1 MNKTRNNNKKNKG
14 INSSNKKR
22 ITLKRGGYEEV
33 KIRGIVFPNIIEP
46 QRKDLENIYLSLS
59 KKHHGLGIR
68 DSLNDVDT
76 MFALIKLDFEN
87 DDNMKI
93 PKYQVYEF
101 EKTIKH
107 NPRMKG
113 GCFIGDWFKNLFNDP
128 EDTIESIRDEYL
140 APDVIRVGG
149 KGEKGEKNKKL
160 KNMNPNKHK

>member
-14 INSSNKKR
+14 RNNSNKKR

-76 MFALIKLDFEN
+76 MFALIKLDF
-87 DDNMKI
+87 DGKKI
-93 PKYQVYEF
+93 PEDQVYEF

-107 NPRMKG
+107 NPRAMKG

-128 EDTIESIRDEYL
+128 EDTIESIRDEYGT
-140 APDVIRVGG
+140 PDVIRIGG
-149 KGEKGEKNKKL
+149 KCEKTKKTKN
-160 KNMNPNKHK
+160 

>member
-1 MNKTRNNNKKNKG
+1 MNKTRKNNKKNKSRS
-14 INSSNKKR
+14 SSNKKR
-22 ITLKRGGYEEV
+22 TTMKKGGYEEV

-68 DSLNDVDT
+68 DSVNDVDT

-93 PKYQVYEF
+93 PKDQVYEF

-107 NPRMKG
+107 NRRAMKG

-128 EDTIESIRDEYL
+128 EDTIESIRDIYV

-149 KGEKGEKNKKL
+149 KGEKGEKNKKQ
-160 KNMNPNKHK
+160 KTKKYKSK